1 MTGQARSAALPK
13 PPDLAIHDIKMP
25 RTDAMEL
32 LCHLRRR
39 SELPVIFLT
48 SKDKEVDELFGLKM
62 GDQQRLLVERVCF
75 GENESTF
82 LARNAL
88 VVTDFGARQPS
99 GERPSLPMPVHR
111 GNLTPTDRSSGAC
124 R

>member
-1 MTGQARSAALPK
+1 MPPAQAER
-13 PPDLAIHDIKMP
+13 
-25 RTDAMEL
+25 
-32 LCHLRRR
+32 
-39 SELPVIFLT
+39 LPVIFLT
-48 SKDKEVDELFGLKM
+48 SKDKEIDELFGLKM
-62 GDQQRLLVERVCF
+62 GDQQRLLVERVCL
-75 GENESTF
+75 GEDESTF
-82 LARNAL
+82 LERNAL